1 MCVMSILSA
10 LSGLSAFCFALPVRG
25 FFVGGCVSSS
35 CVSACG
41 SVCWLSAAGG
51 SDECVGSA
59 GCCCCVAL
67 WCHLYAVLLKLL
79 LCFC

>member
-10 LSGLSAFCFALPVRG
+10 LSNWSAFCFALPVRG

-41 SVCWLSAAGG
+41 SVSWLSAAGG

-59 GCCCCVAL
+59 G
-67 WCHLYAVLLKLL
+67 AVVVLRCGVTCMP
-79 LCFC
+79 CF

>member
-1 MCVMSILSA
+1 MCVISILSA
-10 LSGLSAFCFALPVRG
+10 LSGLSALSAFCFARPVRG
-25 FFVGGCVSSS
+25 FFAGGCVSSS

-59 GCCCCVAL
+59 GVVV
-67 WCHLYAVLLKLL
+67 VLRCGVTCMP
-79 LCFC
+79 CF